1 MAPSVP
7 KELTLFE
14 GLCAELSAED
24 VTALRKE
31 VAAHV
36 AHLQREQ
43 GRNELIAV
51 DLAVL
56 VRERLERLFDLGSAL
71 KPEERAMVVGAARYF
86 VARDDA
92 IPDTKACTG
101 LDDDVM
107 VLNGLPETGAV
118 GDQDPR
124 AQGLGSAHH
133 DGST

>member
-1 MAPSVP
+1 MAPNVSR
-7 KELTLFE
+7 ELTLFE

-24 VTALRKE
+24 VTALRGQ

-36 AHLQREQ
+36 ARLQGEQ

-56 VRERLERLFDLGSAL
+56 VRERLERLFELGSVL
-71 KPEERAMVVGAARYF
+71 KAEERAMVVGAARYF
-86 VARDDA
+86 VSRDDA

-107 VLNGLPETGAV
+107 VLNHVLIA
-118 GDQDPR
+118 
-124 AQGLGSAHH
+124 LGRSEWRIEE
-133 DGST
+133 